1 MYHDRDLFF
10 CVAACRGVVVRFGS
24 GPACLRGGKLE
35 RRPSRA
41 RLEMAQVLLDFP
53 EYSPLCAFCDVVHLR
68 LVDQEIGG
76 FRFEILRTLFV
87 SPLDS

>member
-1 MYHDRDLFF
+1 MR
-10 CVAACRGVVVRFGS
+10 CGRGLE
-24 GPACLRGGKLE
+24 CLRCGQLE
-35 RRPSRA
+35 RRPTRA

-53 EYSPLCAFCDVVHLR
+53 ECSPIGAFCDVVHLR

-76 FRFEILRTLFV
+76 FRFQILRPLFV